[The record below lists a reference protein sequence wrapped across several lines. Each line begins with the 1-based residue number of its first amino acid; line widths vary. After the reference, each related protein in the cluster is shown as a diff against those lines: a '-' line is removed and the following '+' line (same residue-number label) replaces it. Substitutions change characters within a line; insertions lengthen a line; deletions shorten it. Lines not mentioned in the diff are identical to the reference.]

1 MRIILKLFAAPFVL
15 ALTLLVAALS
25 FCVSIATWAFGILSS
40 ICAICGLFDLF
51 RGDVDAGPVRSVR
64 IHIAGQN
71 ARTGPQIE
79 DFLPVYAKAAF
90 NDFCVKYIRIDIP
103 VLRVIL

>member
-51 RGDVDAGPVRSVR
+51 RGMAHRGF
-64 IHIAGQN
+64 
-71 ARTGPQIE
+71 TGWWWLLSCPLLVCLSWPDGWSASWTIS
-79 DFLPVYAKAAF
+79 
-90 NDFCVKYIRIDIP
+90 ITR
-103 VLRVIL
+103 

>member
-51 RGDVDAGPVRSVR
+51 RDRQRGGGGA
-64 IHIAGQN
+64 
-71 ARTGPQIE
+71 
-79 DFLPVYAKAAF
+79 LPAAF
-90 NDFCVKYIRIDIP
+90 SG
-103 VLRVIL
+103 LRCRRL

>member
-40 ICAICGLFDLF
+40 ICAICGLFDLL
-51 RGDVDAGPVRSVR
+51 RGDGSQGLYWLVVAFIVSPFGLHVVAGWLVCKLDDLNYSLKSF
-64 IHIAGQN
+64 I
-71 ARTGPQIE
+71 TG
-79 DFLPVYAKAAF
+79 
-90 NDFCVKYIRIDIP
+90 
-103 VLRVIL
+103 